1 MCRTELVE
9 EVEDDDSDASDASDA
24 DSEDSDDTVVQPLA
38 GFRWLFQRAEGEPIP
53 DDDEDDFTDSE
64 TLYDEEE
71 LSWKRDDEHAFT
83 ITEITE
89 KLVENQVSMRDIV
102 AFFVK
107 PHQNQLADCDEFNS
121 EFMMKIAKII
131 DPMMGY

>member
-9 EVEDDDSDASDASDA
+9 EVEDDDSSVDSDDESA
-24 DSEDSDDTVVQPLA
+24 DSDDTVIQPLA

-53 DDDEDDFTDSE
+53 DDDEDDFDDSE

-71 LSWKRDDEHAFT
+71 LSWKRDDEHALT
-83 ITEITE
+83 ISEITE
-89 KLVENQVSMRDIV
+89 KLIEKQVSMRDLV

-107 PHQNQLADCDEFNS
+107 PHQNQLADCDEFDS
-121 EFMMKIAKII
+121 EFMTKIAKII